1 MKTALPTHQSP
12 MKLQDK
18 VALITGGAQGLG
30 KSIALAMA
38 REGAGI
44 VICDINSDTLPTAAA
59 EIEALGRPCLALRC
73 DVSSSASV
81 REMFAQIADRFGTL
95 HILVNNAALVQK
107 GEANEAARSR
117 FYELMTTPIPKQSL
131 GVTKDFTDEE
141 WHKYWGVNVHGVFY
155 CTREALKLMEPQKA
169 GKIIN
174 IASIAGIGGLSAF
187 HPAYCATKGA
197 VLAFT
202 RSVAVEV
209 AGTNVFVNAIGT
221 GGILTPPMEAY
232 LSRSSEEER
241 NRLHQLIP
249 LGRLGKPEEYA
260 SLALYLASDEHYLVG
275 QTISPNGG
283 MIL

>member
-1 MKTALPTHQSP
+1 
-12 MKLQDK
+12 
-18 VALITGGAQGLG
+18 
-30 KSIALAMA
+30 
-38 REGAGI
+38 
-44 VICDINSDTLPTAAA
+44 
-59 EIEALGRPCLALRC
+59 
-73 DVSSSASV
+73 
-81 REMFAQIADRFGTL
+81 
-95 HILVNNAALVQK
+95 
-107 GEANEAARSR
+107 
-117 FYELMTTPIPKQSL
+117 
-131 GVTKDFTDEE
+131 
-141 WHKYWGVNVHGVFY
+141 
-155 CTREALKLMEPQKA
+155 MEPQKA